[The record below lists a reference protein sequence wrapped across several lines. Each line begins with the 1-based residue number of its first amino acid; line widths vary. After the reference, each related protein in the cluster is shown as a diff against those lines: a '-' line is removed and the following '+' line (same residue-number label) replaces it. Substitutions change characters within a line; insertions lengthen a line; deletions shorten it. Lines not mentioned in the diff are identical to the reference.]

1 MPALHRERATPLL
14 HAVRVLR
21 LGTSVMLARLR
32 QDFRLAVVVTF
43 SLCTVVGVLPFA
55 VYRFLQ
61 GNWIVGVI
69 DLLIAGLVGLNAVYA
84 LKTGRHQGPALVG
97 VGIVCTGALL
107 ASLLL
112 GRSGLLWTY
121 SSVVASFLLVDR
133 RVALAASL
141 ALVGSISV
149 FAPDFASL
157 AERMSYLATTSTVGL
172 FAFIFAFQ
180 TARQRAQLEAL
191 ASHDPLTGAGN
202 RRLLERELDEEVHQF
217 ELKHRPVALVVL
229 DLDHFKQVN
238 DRYGHEPGDQ
248 VLAQFAAI
256 LRGNLRKLDR
266 LYRMG
271 GEEFVLSLPATQAA
285 GLPIVL
291 DKLQHA
297 VREQLRGPG
306 SSVTV
311 SMGAAS
317 LHADE
322 TWGQWLARADAA
334 LYRAKNGGRDRY
346 EIDRDPSAHT
356 GSVQVLAE
364 RRLRRG

>member
-1 MPALHRERATPLL
+1 
-14 HAVRVLR
+14 
-21 LGTSVMLARLR
+21 MLARLR
-32 QDFRLAVVVTF
+32 QDFRLAVVVLF
-43 SLCTVVGVLPFA
+43 SACTVIGVLPFA

-61 GNWIVGVI
+61 GNWVVGVV
-69 DLLIAGLVGLNAVYA
+69 DLLIAGLVGLNAGYA
-84 LKTGRHQGPALVG
+84 LKTGRHSGPALVG
-97 VGIVCTGALL
+97 VAIVCTGSLL

-112 GRSGLLWTY
+112 GRSGLMWSY
-121 SSVVASFLLVDR
+121 CSVVASFLLVDR
-133 RVALAASL
+133 RIALGASL
-141 ALVGSISV
+141 ALIGSISL
-149 FAPDFASL
+149 FGADFSGL
-157 AERMSYLATTSTVGL
+157 AERASYAATASIVGL

-202 RRLLERELDEEVHQF
+202 RRLLERDLDSEVEQF
-217 ELKHRPVALVVL
+217 GRSPRPVALVVL

-238 DRYGHEPGDQ
+238 DRFGHEAGDR
-248 VLAQFAAI
+248 VLADFAR
-256 LRGNLRKLDR
+256 LLQLHLRKLDR
-266 LYRMG
+266 LYRFG
-271 GEEFVLSLPATQAA
+271 GEEFVLLLPGTPPA

-291 DKLQHA
+291 EKLHQAVHA
-297 VREQLRGPG
+297 ELRGPG
-306 SSVTV
+306 GSVTV

-334 LYRAKNGGRDRY
+334 LYRAKNSGRDRY
-346 EIDRDPSAHT
+346 EIERDPSAHT